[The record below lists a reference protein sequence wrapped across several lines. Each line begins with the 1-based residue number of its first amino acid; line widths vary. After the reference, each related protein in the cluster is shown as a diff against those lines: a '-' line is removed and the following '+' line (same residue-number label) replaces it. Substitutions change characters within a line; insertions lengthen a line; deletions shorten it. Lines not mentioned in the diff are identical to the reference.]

1 MKESH
6 MRTKLAHTGDLELAK
21 KIQSSVSVP
30 KVLPIYMSSVFTFD
44 DVPSL
49 DAVYAGEA
57 DGYVYS
63 RMTNPST
70 DAAEEMLAAAEGADG
85 ALVFSSGMAA
95 IINAII
101 ANVQAGDHIV
111 SSPVLYGGVYDPH
124 LLARRARTDHPV
136 PVRGWH
142 DRHGPCQMGTD
153 VFHAPQGYFP
163 RQRVRPVADF
173 RSNSRYVF

>member
-6 MRTKLAHTGDLELAK
+6 MRTKLAHTGDLKLAK

-85 ALVFSSGMAA
+85 ALVFSSG
-95 IINAII
+95 
-101 ANVQAGDHIV
+101 
-111 SSPVLYGGVYDPH
+111 
-124 LLARRARTDHPV
+124 
-136 PVRGWH
+136 
-142 DRHGPCQMGTD
+142 
-153 VFHAPQGYFP
+153 
-163 RQRVRPVADF
+163 
-173 RSNSRYVF
+173 RST